1 MKRVFL
7 FFIVFGVLFTSCN
20 MGMLG
25 RYSDYY
31 YYSSNKSTSGDS
43 GPGADIEIP
52 NIEVDPDKDP
62 FIQGEWNKPDYKFDG
77 SVFDSWLL
85 KVEFD
90 GSNIPQYG
98 FFEDGTQWTESQVKV
113 GYPEVSFNAD
123 KRGWK
128 AQGYG
133 MNPLSI
139 YRYDHKNPLIAV
151 DGTYNNSDRL
161 QRFLFYRIIGEAVV
175 VDLDQYLI
183 AVDTYSKFVFA
194 YAKVTS
200 TTTVVGNKVPNGFGP
215 VESYGE
221 KRFFYE
227 YDPIGYVDE
236 KGTVTLYKSYI
247 DEMRKSAVDYFPSIH
262 NKVDMT
268 MATHSPSG
276 EGRSPYYT
284 LDLDSVTPIPPEE
297 VEEFLK
303 SLSEKMYLGRAT
315 QDVSYVDATGAQK
328 QISVPGETRFS
339 IKFGIAEDKKITAT
353 YTVGDVTEELEF
365 DGTTTEVYGN
375 SLPLKNANKEIK
387 VSIVN
392 ATCIEFTDNNRKH
405 YGYTDFQDTGVH
417 FLLQTKGCVYEVKN
431 STGAYIFVG
440 ADAKIHD
447 IKENMVYA
455 FSPKDS
461 DSATSVTYVNSKGK
475 EATVSISDNGNT
487 LKIDNSLTGPSDRE
501 AVRVP
506 VPADPKSL
514 IQGKT
519 FKFRDYSEYVPT
531 GTDKIPSG
539 YKSTGKSKILYE
551 YSFDNAATTVSYYAT
566 EYMKDRRLVGTY
578 SLTQED
584 SVFAF
589 NKDGTDITLVVPAEG
604 LITDGETMYQENFTD
619 HGPIFVDRVA
629 GAVFTNGGISY
640 TFSEDGLSFVLK
652 DGSKTWNYTFAR
664 FDNALTE
671 NYTAVYQFKDSTFG
685 YGRVVLI
692 PRNNTMRNDVIRVST
707 VGGTIGG
714 LGDGGSDAG
723 LGYEAY
729 RGQTVTDF
737 FIENVAG
744 KSYVVRDG
752 LALYTYQ
759 FDESGSHAVLK
770 RQLWNTQEE
779 TEVAEMALTFATQ
792 ESGTKATYNCGA
804 PESGNYR
811 TVTVELQDQN
821 KYFVA
826 DSKTYTES
834 TQFQD
839 LGPEFYYRVQ
849 GKTFV
854 YRDDYDNAELV
865 FSADG
870 KTLTDTHDG
879 TVYVLSS
886 VDTTNHTQAK
896 YKVQNGKNYYPLRLE
911 ENDTVL
917 TWGTGFSLESW
928 VSYDTCGKYP
938 ADLKRD

>member
-7 FFIVFGVLFTSCN
+7 LSILFGVLFTSCN

-25 RYSDYY
+25 QYSDYY
-31 YYSSNKSTSGDS
+31 YYAPNKNTGGASGGDS

-62 FIQGEWNKPDYKFDG
+62 FIQGEWNKPNYKFDG

-98 FFEDGTQWTESQVKV
+98 FFEDETQWTESQVKV

-128 AQGYG
+128 AQGFG

-227 YDPIGYVDE
+227 YDPIGYVDAN
-236 KGTVTLYKSYI
+236 GTVTLYKSYT

-268 MATHSPSG
+268 MATHNPSG

-328 QISVPGETRFS
+328 QISVPGETLFS

-392 ATCIEFTDNNRKH
+392 ATCIEFTDNNRKY

-417 FLLQTKGCVYEVKN
+417 FLLQTKGCVYEVKD
-431 STGAYIFVG
+431 SAGAYIFVG

-447 IKENMVYA
+447 IKGNMVYA

-461 DSATSVTYVNSKGK
+461 DSATSVTYVNSKGG
-475 EATVSISDNGNT
+475 EATVSINGDT
-487 LKIDNSLTGPSDRE
+487 LKIDNSWTGPSDRE

-566 EYMKDRRLVGTY
+566 EYMKTRSLVGTY
-578 SLTQED
+578 PLTQEG
-584 SVFAF
+584 SVFTF

-629 GAVFTNGGISY
+629 GAVFTYPAEVYYALVGYVKNVQY
-640 TFSEDGLSFVLK
+640 KFSDDGLSFELSYDQSWAFGIWYEK
-652 DGSKTWNYTFAR
+652 KFTYTFAR
-664 FDNALTE
+664 FDNELTE
-671 NYTAVYQFKDSTFG
+671 NYTAVYQFKDSGTG
-685 YGRVVLI
+685 YGRVVLT
-692 PRNNTMRNDVIRVST
+692 PRDNPLENNGIKVSI
-707 VGGTIGG
+707 VGAAIDGVGDGNSEGG
-714 LGDGGSDAG
+714 LGINA
-723 LGYEAY
+723 
-729 RGQTVTDF
+729 T
-737 FIENVAG
+737 
-744 KSYVVRDG
+744 
-752 LALYTYQ
+752 
-759 FDESGSHAVLK
+759 
-770 RQLWNTQEE
+770 RQ
-779 TEVAEMALTFATQ
+779 
-792 ESGTKATYNCGA
+792 
-804 PESGNYR
+804 P
-811 TVTVELQDQN
+811 
-821 KYFVA
+821 
-826 DSKTYTES
+826 
-834 TQFQD
+834 
-839 LGPEFYYRVQ
+839 
-849 GKTFV
+849 
-854 YRDDYDNAELV
+854 
-865 FSADG
+865 
-870 KTLTDTHDG
+870 
-879 TVYVLSS
+879 
-886 VDTTNHTQAK
+886 
-896 YKVQNGKNYYPLRLE
+896 
-911 ENDTVL
+911 
-917 TWGTGFSLESW
+917 
-928 VSYDTCGKYP
+928 
-938 ADLKRD
+938 

>member
-7 FFIVFGVLFTSCN
+7 LSILFAVLFTSCN

-25 RYSDYY
+25 QYSDYY
-31 YYSSNKSTSGDS
+31 YYAPNKNTGGASGGDS

-62 FIQGEWNKPDYKFDG
+62 FIQGEWNKPDYKFNG

-90 GSNIPQYG
+90 DSNIPQYG
-98 FFEDGTQWTESQVKV
+98 FFEDRTQWTESQVKV

-227 YDPIGYVDE
+227 YDPIGYVDAN
-236 KGTVTLYKSYI
+236 GTVTLYKSYT

-268 MATHSPSG
+268 IASHSPSG
-276 EGRSPYYT
+276 EGRSPYYV
-284 LDLDSVTPIPPEE
+284 LDTGSLTPISPEE
-297 VEEFLK
+297 MLA
-303 SLSEKMYLGRAT
+303 SLSGKIYSGRAT
-315 QDVSYVDATGAQK
+315 QDVSYVDAAGAQK
-328 QISVPGETRFS
+328 QISVPGETLFS
-339 IKFGIAEDKKITAT
+339 ISFGIAEDKKITAT
-353 YTVGDVTEELEF
+353 YTVGNVTEDLEF

-392 ATCIEFTDNNRKH
+392 ATCIEFTDNNRKY

-417 FLLQTKGCVYEVKN
+417 FLLQTKDCVYEVKD
-431 STGAYIFVG
+431 SAGAYIFVG

-447 IKENMVYA
+447 IKGNMVYA

-461 DSATSVTYVNSKGK
+461 DSATSVTYVNSKGG
-475 EATVSISDNGNT
+475 EATVSINGDT
-487 LKIDNSLTGPSDRE
+487 LKIDNPISVTGPSDRE
-501 AVRVP
+501 AVRVS

-531 GTDKIPSG
+531 GTDKIHSG

-566 EYMKDRRLVGTY
+566 EYMKTRSLVGTY
-578 SLTQED
+578 PLTQEG
-584 SVFAF
+584 SVFTF

-629 GAVFTNGGISY
+629 GAVFTYPAEVYYALVGYVKNVQY
-640 TFSEDGLSFVLK
+640 KFSDDGLSFELSYDQSWAFGIWYEK
-652 DGSKTWNYTFAR
+652 KFTYTFAR
-664 FDNALTE
+664 FDNKLTE
-671 NYTAVYQFKDSTFG
+671 NYTAVYQFEDSGTG
-685 YGRVVLI
+685 YGRVVLT
-692 PRNNTMRNDVIRVST
+692 PRDNPLENNGIKVSI
-707 VGGTIGG
+707 VGAAIDGVGDGNSEGG
-714 LGDGGSDAG
+714 LGINA
-723 LGYEAY
+723 
-729 RGQTVTDF
+729 T
-737 FIENVAG
+737 
-744 KSYVVRDG
+744 
-752 LALYTYQ
+752 
-759 FDESGSHAVLK
+759 
-770 RQLWNTQEE
+770 RQ
-779 TEVAEMALTFATQ
+779 
-792 ESGTKATYNCGA
+792 
-804 PESGNYR
+804 P
-811 TVTVELQDQN
+811 
-821 KYFVA
+821 
-826 DSKTYTES
+826 
-834 TQFQD
+834 
-839 LGPEFYYRVQ
+839 
-849 GKTFV
+849 
-854 YRDDYDNAELV
+854 
-865 FSADG
+865 
-870 KTLTDTHDG
+870 
-879 TVYVLSS
+879 
-886 VDTTNHTQAK
+886 
-896 YKVQNGKNYYPLRLE
+896 
-911 ENDTVL
+911 
-917 TWGTGFSLESW
+917 
-928 VSYDTCGKYP
+928 
-938 ADLKRD
+938 

>member
-1 MKRVFL
+1 MKKLPLL
-7 FFIVFGVLFTSCN
+7 FIIFGILFVSCN

-25 RYSDYY
+25 KYSDYY
-31 YYSSNKSTSGDS
+31 YYSPDRNSGSDS
-43 GPGADIEIP
+43 GSGEDIEIP
-52 NIEVDPDKDP
+52 DIDVDPEKDP
-62 FIQGEWNKPDYKFDG
+62 FIKGEWNKPDYKFDG
-77 SVFDSWLL
+77 AKFDTWLL

-90 GSNIPQYG
+90 GQNIPQYG
-98 FFEDGTQWTESQVKV
+98 FFDDGTQWTESHTKE
-113 GYPEVSFNAD
+113 GYPEVAFDAS
-123 KRGWK
+123 KHGWK

-133 MNPLSI
+133 MNPLMI
-139 YRYDHKNPLIAV
+139 YRYNHKNPLVAA
-151 DGTYNNSDRL
+151 DGDYNTSDRL
-161 QRFLFYRIIGEAVV
+161 DRFFFYRIVGKAVV

-236 KGTVTLYKSYI
+236 NGTVTLYNSYKS
-247 DEMRKSAVDYFPSIH
+247 EMLKGATDYFPSIH
-262 NKVDMT
+262 NKADMT
-268 MATHSPSG
+268 MATHSPG
-276 EGRSPYYT
+276 GDGRSPYYV
-284 LDLDSVTPIPPEE
+284 LDTGSLTPISPEE
-297 VEEFLK
+297 MLA
-303 SLSEKMYLGRAT
+303 SLSGKTYSGRAT
-315 QDVSYVDATGAQK
+315 QDVSYVDAAGAQK
-328 QISVPGETRFS
+328 QISVPGETLFS
-339 IKFGIAEDKKITAT
+339 IRFGIAEDKKISAT
-353 YTVGDVTEELEF
+353 YTVGNVTEELEF
-365 DGTTTEVYGN
+365 DGTTTEIYGN

-431 STGAYIFVG
+431 SAGAYIFVG

-487 LKIDNSLTGPSDRE
+487 LKIDNSWMGPSDRE

-578 SLTQED
+578 PLTQES
-584 SVFAF
+584 SVFTF

-604 LITDGETMYQENFTD
+604 LITDGEIMYEENFTD

-629 GAVFTNGGISY
+629 GAVFMNGGISY

-652 DGSKTWNYTFAR
+652 DGAKTWNYTFAR

-671 NYTAVYQFKDSTFG
+671 NYTAVYQFKDSTLG
-685 YGRVVLI
+685 YGRVVLT
-692 PRNNTMRNDVIRVST
+692 PRNNPLKNDVIKIST
-707 VGGTIGG
+707 VGGTLGG
-714 LGDGGSDAG
+714 LGSGAFDLG
-723 LGYEAY
+723 LGYPA
-729 RGQTVTDF
+729 T
-737 FIENVAG
+737 
-744 KSYVVRDG
+744 
-752 LALYTYQ
+752 
-759 FDESGSHAVLK
+759 
-770 RQLWNTQEE
+770 RQ
-779 TEVAEMALTFATQ
+779 
-792 ESGTKATYNCGA
+792 
-804 PESGNYR
+804 P
-811 TVTVELQDQN
+811 
-821 KYFVA
+821 
-826 DSKTYTES
+826 
-834 TQFQD
+834 
-839 LGPEFYYRVQ
+839 
-849 GKTFV
+849 
-854 YRDDYDNAELV
+854 
-865 FSADG
+865 
-870 KTLTDTHDG
+870 
-879 TVYVLSS
+879 
-886 VDTTNHTQAK
+886 
-896 YKVQNGKNYYPLRLE
+896 
-911 ENDTVL
+911 
-917 TWGTGFSLESW
+917 
-928 VSYDTCGKYP
+928 
-938 ADLKRD
+938 

>member
-7 FFIVFGVLFTSCN
+7 LSILFAVLFTSCN

-25 RYSDYY
+25 QYSDYY
-31 YYSSNKSTSGDS
+31 YYSPNKNTGGSSGGDS

-77 SVFDSWLL
+77 AKFDTWLL

-90 GSNIPQYG
+90 GQNIPQYG
-98 FFEDGTQWTESQVKV
+98 FFDDGTQWTESNTKE
-113 GYPEVSFNAD
+113 GYPEVAFDAS
-123 KRGWK
+123 KHGWK

-133 MNPLSI
+133 MNPLMI
-139 YRYDHKNPLIAV
+139 YRYNHKNPLVAA
-151 DGTYNNSDRL
+151 DGDYNTSDRL
-161 QRFLFYRIIGEAVV
+161 DRFFFYRIVGKAVV

-236 KGTVTLYKSYI
+236 NGTVTLYNSYKS
-247 DEMRKSAVDYFPSIH
+247 EMLKGATDYFPSIH
-262 NKVDMT
+262 NKADMT
-268 MATHSPSG
+268 MATHSPG
-276 EGRSPYYT
+276 GDGRSPYYV
-284 LDLDSVTPIPPEE
+284 LDTGSLTPISPEE
-297 VEEFLK
+297 MLA
-303 SLSEKMYLGRAT
+303 SLSGKIYSGRAT
-315 QDVSYVDATGAQK
+315 QDVSYVDAAGAQK
-328 QISVPGETRFS
+328 QISVPGETLFS
-339 IKFGIAEDKKITAT
+339 ISFGIAEDKKITAT
-353 YTVGDVTEELEF
+353 YTVGNVTEDLEF

-392 ATCIEFTDNNRKH
+392 ATCIEFTDNNRKY

-487 LKIDNSLTGPSDRE
+487 LKIDNSWMGPSDRE

-519 FKFRDYSEYVPT
+519 FKFRDYSEYVP
-531 GTDKIPSG
+531 KIPSG

-578 SLTQED
+578 PLTQEG
-584 SVFAF
+584 SVFTF

-604 LITDGETMYQENFTD
+604 LITDGEIMYEEKYTD

-629 GAVFTNGGISY
+629 GAVFTYPTEVYYALVGYVKNVQY
-640 TFSEDGLSFVLK
+640 KFSDDGLSFDLSYDQSWVRGIWYEK
-652 DGSKTWNYTFAR
+652 KFTYTFAR
-664 FDNALTE
+664 FDNEPKE
-671 NYTAVYQFKDSTFG
+671 NYTAVYQFKDSGTG
-685 YGRVVLI
+685 YGRVVLT
-692 PRNNTMRNDVIRVST
+692 PRDNPLENNGIKVSI
-707 VGGTIGG
+707 VGAAIDGV
-714 LGDGGSDAG
+714 GDGNSEAG
-723 LGYEAY
+723 LGINA
-729 RGQTVTDF
+729 T
-737 FIENVAG
+737 
-744 KSYVVRDG
+744 
-752 LALYTYQ
+752 
-759 FDESGSHAVLK
+759 
-770 RQLWNTQEE
+770 RQ
-779 TEVAEMALTFATQ
+779 
-792 ESGTKATYNCGA
+792 
-804 PESGNYR
+804 P
-811 TVTVELQDQN
+811 
-821 KYFVA
+821 
-826 DSKTYTES
+826 
-834 TQFQD
+834 
-839 LGPEFYYRVQ
+839 
-849 GKTFV
+849 
-854 YRDDYDNAELV
+854 
-865 FSADG
+865 
-870 KTLTDTHDG
+870 
-879 TVYVLSS
+879 
-886 VDTTNHTQAK
+886 
-896 YKVQNGKNYYPLRLE
+896 
-911 ENDTVL
+911 
-917 TWGTGFSLESW
+917 
-928 VSYDTCGKYP
+928 
-938 ADLKRD
+938 

>member
-1 MKRVFL
+1 MKRLFL
-7 FFIVFGVLFTSCN
+7 FMIMFAIMNTSCN

-25 RYSDYY
+25 KYSDYY
-31 YYSSNKSTSGDS
+31 YYSSDRNSGSNS
-43 GPGADIEIP
+43 GPGEDIEIP
-52 NIEVDPDKDP
+52 DIDVDPEKDP
-62 FIQGEWNKPDYKFDG
+62 FIKGEWNKPDYKFDG
-77 SVFDSWLL
+77 SVFDRWLL

-98 FFEDGTQWTESQVKV
+98 FFEDGTQWTESHTKE
-113 GYPEVSFNAD
+113 GYPEVSFDAS
-123 KRGWK
+123 KHGWK

-133 MNPLSI
+133 MNPLMI
-139 YRYDHKNPLIAV
+139 YRYNHKNPLVAA
-151 DGTYNNSDRL
+151 DGDYNTSNRLDR
-161 QRFLFYRIIGEAVV
+161 FFFYRIVGKAVV

-236 KGTVTLYKSYI
+236 NGTVTLYNSYKS
-247 DEMRKSAVDYFPSIH
+247 EMLKGATDYFPSIH
-262 NKVDMT
+262 NKADMT

-276 EGRSPYYT
+276 EGRSPYYV
-284 LDLDSVTPIPPEE
+284 LDTGALTPISPEE
-297 VEEFLK
+297 MLA
-303 SLSEKMYLGRAT
+303 SLSGKTYSGRAT
-315 QDVSYVDATGAQK
+315 QDVSFVDAAGAQK
-328 QISVPGETRFS
+328 QISVPGETLFS
-339 IKFGIAEDKKITAT
+339 IRFGIAEDKKISAT
-353 YTVGDVTEELEF
+353 YTVGNVTEELEF
-365 DGTTTEVYGN
+365 DGTTTEIYGN

-431 STGAYIFVG
+431 SAGAYIFVG

-487 LKIDNSLTGPSDRE
+487 LKIDNSWMGPSDRE
-501 AVRVP
+501 AIRVP

-566 EYMKDRRLVGTY
+566 EYMKTRSLVGTY
-578 SLTQED
+578 PLTQEG
-584 SVFAF
+584 SVFTF

-629 GAVFTNGGISY
+629 GAVFTYPAEVYYALVGYVKNVQY
-640 TFSEDGLSFVLK
+640 KFSDDGLSFELSYDQSWAFGIWYEK
-652 DGSKTWNYTFAR
+652 KFTYTFAR
-664 FDNALTE
+664 FDNELTE
-671 NYTAVYQFKDSTFG
+671 NYTAVYQFKDSGTG
-685 YGRVVLI
+685 YGRVVLT
-692 PRNNTMRNDVIRVST
+692 PRDNPLENNGIKVSI
-707 VGGTIGG
+707 VGAAIDGV
-714 LGDGGSDAG
+714 GDGNSEAG
-723 LGYEAY
+723 LG
-729 RGQTVTDF
+729 
-737 FIENVAG
+737 IN
-744 KSYVVRDG
+744 
-752 LALYTYQ
+752 
-759 FDESGSHAVLK
+759 
-770 RQLWNTQEE
+770 
-779 TEVAEMALTFATQ
+779 AT
-792 ESGTKATYNCGA
+792 
-804 PESGNYR
+804 R
-811 TVTVELQDQN
+811 
-821 KYFVA
+821 
-826 DSKTYTES
+826 
-834 TQFQD
+834 
-839 LGPEFYYRVQ
+839 
-849 GKTFV
+849 
-854 YRDDYDNAELV
+854 
-865 FSADG
+865 
-870 KTLTDTHDG
+870 
-879 TVYVLSS
+879 
-886 VDTTNHTQAK
+886 
-896 YKVQNGKNYYPLRLE
+896 
-911 ENDTVL
+911 
-917 TWGTGFSLESW
+917 
-928 VSYDTCGKYP
+928 
-938 ADLKRD
+938 

>member
-7 FFIVFGVLFTSCN
+7 LSILFGVLFTSCN

-25 RYSDYY
+25 QYSDYY
-31 YYSSNKSTSGDS
+31 YYAPNKNTGGASGGDS

-62 FIQGEWNKPDYKFDG
+62 FIKGEWNKPDYKFDG

-90 GSNIPQYG
+90 DSNIPQYG
-98 FFEDGTQWTESQVKV
+98 FFEDRTQWTESQVKV

-227 YDPIGYVDE
+227 YDPIGYVDAN
-236 KGTVTLYKSYI
+236 GTVTLYKSYT

-328 QISVPGETRFS
+328 QISVPGETLFS

-392 ATCIEFTDNNRKH
+392 ATCIEFTDNNRKY

-417 FLLQTKGCVYEVKN
+417 FLLQTKGCVYEVKD
-431 STGAYIFVG
+431 SAGAYIFVG

-447 IKENMVYA
+447 IKGNMVYA

-461 DSATSVTYVNSKGK
+461 DSATSVTYVNSKGG
-475 EATVSISDNGNT
+475 EATVSINGDT
-487 LKIDNSLTGPSDRE
+487 LKIDNSWTGPSDRE

-531 GTDKIPSG
+531 GTDKIHSG

-578 SLTQED
+578 PLTQEG
-584 SVFAF
+584 SVFTF

-629 GAVFTNGGISY
+629 GAVFTYPAEVYYALVGYVKNVQY
-640 TFSEDGLSFVLK
+640 KFSDDGLSFELSYDQSWAFGIWYEK
-652 DGSKTWNYTFAR
+652 KFTYTFAR
-664 FDNALTE
+664 FDNELTE
-671 NYTAVYQFKDSTFG
+671 NYTAVYQFEDSGTG
-685 YGRVVLI
+685 YGRVVLT
-692 PRNNTMRNDVIRVST
+692 PRDNPLENNGIKVSI
-707 VGGTIGG
+707 VGAAINGVGDGNSEGG
-714 LGDGGSDAG
+714 LGINA
-723 LGYEAY
+723 
-729 RGQTVTDF
+729 T
-737 FIENVAG
+737 
-744 KSYVVRDG
+744 
-752 LALYTYQ
+752 
-759 FDESGSHAVLK
+759 
-770 RQLWNTQEE
+770 RQ
-779 TEVAEMALTFATQ
+779 
-792 ESGTKATYNCGA
+792 
-804 PESGNYR
+804 P
-811 TVTVELQDQN
+811 
-821 KYFVA
+821 
-826 DSKTYTES
+826 
-834 TQFQD
+834 
-839 LGPEFYYRVQ
+839 
-849 GKTFV
+849 
-854 YRDDYDNAELV
+854 
-865 FSADG
+865 
-870 KTLTDTHDG
+870 
-879 TVYVLSS
+879 
-886 VDTTNHTQAK
+886 
-896 YKVQNGKNYYPLRLE
+896 
-911 ENDTVL
+911 
-917 TWGTGFSLESW
+917 
-928 VSYDTCGKYP
+928 
-938 ADLKRD
+938 